1 MGVQRAGHDLAT
13 KQQQSSQS
21 SGLLHTFVSQFDSLL
36 VAESQTQLKQL
47 THTHKYI
54 THTILFQQFGTLPK
68 PFLTRPLH
76 WVNPLPPW
84 LLIPP
89 SSGLRVTSRLPED
102 LTPQAPLAQAL

>member
-47 THTHKYI
+47 THTQVYY
-54 THTILFQQFGTLPK
+54 THNSFSAVWYFAKTVSHPTFTL
-68 PFLTRPLH
+68 
-76 WVNPLPPW
+76 
-84 LLIPP
+84 
-89 SSGLRVTSRLPED
+89 G
-102 LTPQAPLAQAL
+102 